1 MANRRVRTLL
11 LTGLLMVGLVG
22 GAVPASATNIGNEGC
37 TPGFFKNN
45 PGAFEEYSAST
56 TLGSV
61 FTLPAYL
68 SDLAD
73 DTFLEA
79 LGYGGGRTIEDKAK
93 QLLRSAVA
101 AVLNAAHEGVGYP
114 LRRFSDPGMIIATT
128 NSALASAD
136 AGTIED
142 LKDTYDAANNLGCP
156 LEADEA
162 NDE

>member
-1 MANRRVRTLL
+1 MANKRVRTLL

-22 GAVPASATNIGNEGC
+22 GAIPAAATNIGNEGC

-61 FTLPAYL
+61 FNLPSYL

-79 LGYGGGRTIEDKAK
+79 LGYSGGSTLEDKAK
-93 QLLRSAVA
+93 QLLRAAVA

-114 LRRFSDPGMIIATT
+114 LRRDGVDGIIATT
-128 NSALASAD
+128 NITLAGANAD
-136 AGTIED
+136 AIED
-142 LKDTYDAANNLGCP
+142 LKDTFDAANNLGCP
-156 LEADEA
+156 LKADEA

>member
-1 MANRRVRTLL
+1 MANKRVRTLL
-11 LTGLLMVGLVG
+11 LTGLLMVGLIG

-37 TPGFFKNN
+37 SPGFFKNN
-45 PGAFEEYSAST
+45 TGAWEEYSSST

-79 LGYGGGRTIEDKAK
+79 LDYSGGPTLEDKAK
-93 QLLRSAVA
+93 TLLRAAVA

-114 LRRFSDPGMIIATT
+114 LRRDGVDGIIARVNT
-128 NSALASAD
+128 ALAGANAD
-136 AGTIED
+136 AIEN
-142 LKDTYDAANNLGCP
+142 LKDELDAANNLGCP

-162 NDE
+162 S